1 MKLLYCEA
9 EHKAVVTKSINQIE
23 RFLINIDIRQRLNS
37 RRKIRVYKINFDAKK
52 LSDDCIINLFK
63 IITMERKKELFT
75 ELY

>member
-1 MKLLYCEA
+1 MKLLYCED

-37 RRKIRVYKINFDAKK
+37 HRKIEVYKINFETKDIT
-52 LSDDCIINLFK
+52 DGCIINLFK